1 MNISKHIFLLT
12 FVATILVGCSSTPDK
27 VLPQEKMAQLL
38 ADIHIGES
46 MVEVDRTKFYNDSL
60 KKTVKQS
67 ILVKH
72 NVTPEELDSS
82 FSWYGRNI
90 EEYIAVYDRV
100 IEILNDDLTDIGAG
114 LQEKVNVTQE
124 GDSTDIWQG
133 LRHYAINNKSASQYI
148 TFAISKDQ
156 HSQNGD
162 YYTWKIKLINNPSP
176 IKWGIAAD
184 YSDGTTEYINA
195 TASNEGWNNIKL
207 ISDSTK
213 TLNKVY
219 GFIYATP
226 SENQQ
231 LFIDSITL
239 VRMRVDRNV
248 YRQRSG
254 QRLFEYGKNKK
265 KDEDNKESEETK
277 SKSDKPTEP
286 IKITRPSSSESK
298 KGTNS
303 SIDSK
308 PSQSNKNSS
317 NGTNN

>member
-1 MNISKHIFLLT
+1 MY
-12 FVATILVGCSSTPDK
+12 K
-27 VLPQEKMAQLL
+27 V
-38 ADIHIGES
+38 I
-46 MVEVDRTKFYNDSL
+46 
-60 KKTVKQS
+60 
-67 ILVKH
+67 
-72 NVTPEELDSS
+72 
-82 FSWYGRNI
+82 
-90 EEYIAVYDRV
+90 
-100 IEILNDDLTDIGAG
+100 
-114 LQEKVNVTQE
+114 
-124 GDSTDIWQG
+124 
-133 LRHYAINNKSASQYI
+133 
-148 TFAISKDQ
+148 
-156 HSQNGD
+156 
-162 YYTWKIKLINNPSP
+162 YY
-176 IKWGIAAD
+176 
-184 YSDGTTEYINA
+184 
-195 TASNEGWNNIKL
+195 
-207 ISDSTK
+207 K